1 MVGRS
6 LALKDFLQM
15 KDINLKALLFVALGV
30 SAALLMMGAAATTTR
45 YKGVLVSS
53 SSTITNLTSTTI
65 TNSSDMKVG
74 GTLVVDGVT
83 ASGTIETTDV
93 FYGNGNGLTNLGFS
107 AIDAL
112 GTAARSNAVAFLK
125 KQTADTNTAGDL
137 TLEAASTFLQMEA
150 TGNTTGF
157 RMYDLFN
164 GGSEFQMRRRA
175 NGGASVS
182 AIIYVL
188 TNDVFTF
195 GVPVGVSSNAV
206 AAWPVAPRSPG
217 DAMFVNSNGVI
228 HLLTSGLGSTWT
240 ATNRIAP

>member
-1 MVGRS
+1 
-6 LALKDFLQM
+6 M
-15 KDINLKALLFVALGV
+15 KDINLKVLLLFVSGV
-30 SAALLMMGAAATTTR
+30 SAALLLMGAAATATR

-53 SSTITNLTSTTI
+53 SSFITNLTSVTI
-65 TNSSDMKVG
+65 TNSGDMKVG
-74 GTLVVDGVT
+74 GDAQVVGTLAVNGVN
-83 ASGTIETTDV
+83 ASGSVVTTDS
-93 FYGNGNGLTNLGFS
+93 FYGNGSGLTNLGFS

-182 AIIYVL
+182 AIIYAL

-217 DAMFVNSNGVI
+217 DAMFVNSNGVV
-228 HLLTSGLGSTWT
+228 HLLTSGVDGTWT